1 MSHEQLVAETA
12 VSELTRRLTD
22 AERRLRDTEDA
33 LMRSNRENMRLKDE
47 LDVFKRDSSS
57 R

>member
-33 LMRSNRENMRLKDE
+33 LMRANRDNIRLKRE
-47 LDVFKRDSSS
+47 LEATRK
-57 R
+57 